1 MSPPIESKIITGVSK
16 EEIAAFFEPDN
27 SLDFEDKKLG
37 RVSALANQALQ
48 LEREIAEQE
57 SIVKTLKEK
66 KRQITED
73 LLPAVM
79 TEHGLSDLT
88 LNDGSK
94 VTVKKFYSCTIP
106 ADRTEKAFD
115 WLREQGHD
123 GLIKH
128 RVTVDF
134 SRDKDDQ
141 ALRVKKELEDKGYY
155 PADKEWVEPST
166 LRGFAREQVE
176 AGTSLPD
183 NLFNLFIGERAT
195 IK

>member
-1 MSPPIESKIITGVSK
+1 MSAPSVSK

-37 RVSALANQALQ
+37 RVSVLANQVLQ

-57 SIVKTLKEK
+57 AIVKSLKEK
-66 KRQITED
+66 KRQIAED

-106 ADRTEKAFD
+106 ANCTQEAFV

-141 ALRVKKELEDKGYY
+141 ALQVKKNLKTKG
-155 PADKEWVEPST
+155 
-166 LRGFAREQVE
+166 
-176 AGTSLPD
+176 
-183 NLFNLFIGERAT
+183 T
-195 IK
+195 ILLIKNG